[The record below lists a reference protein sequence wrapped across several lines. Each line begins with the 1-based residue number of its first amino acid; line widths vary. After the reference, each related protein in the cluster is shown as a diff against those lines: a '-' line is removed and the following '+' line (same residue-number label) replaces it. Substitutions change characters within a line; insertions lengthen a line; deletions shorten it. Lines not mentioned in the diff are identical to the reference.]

1 MQRSHKIRLNPT
13 PEQANYF
20 WRASGTARFVYNWAL
35 DRWKHNRAAGVR
47 VSVATLKKE
56 FNAIKGEQFPWVYEV
71 TKCAAEQAFSNLG
84 QALTNYFEKKKNGQ
98 LPKLKQPR
106 KDGEEGGF
114 PRFKSKKRDTP
125 SFYISNDKF
134 SVDGHSITIPKLGR
148 VNMTEQLRFD
158 GKILSAVVSY
168 RAGWWF
174 VSINVELP
182 ERQEQRD
189 GLLSRI
195 DVGLKTFAVAST
207 GEVFENQKHLAQ
219 ALAKLRRLQQAQS
232 RRVEGS
238 RNWNKAKARV
248 AKAYYKVTCKRQD
261 RQHKVSTALA
271 RTYTYIGMED
281 LNVKGLVKN
290 RKLARALSDAAFG
303 AFKQYMIYK
312 AEQWSG
318 MVIEVGRFFASSR
331 LCHVCGYKN
340 IDLMLMDREWTCPD
354 CHTRHD
360 RDVNAAR
367 NIHQEAHRLLM
378 ASR

>member
-290 RKLARALSDAAFG
+290 GKLARALSDAAFG